1 MVHWNELSDFI
12 KSNPFQTYSVKSV
25 ELSVPER
32 KGVSHFPILWD
43 GTPDPDDTNELV
55 LPVPVPVP
63 AAAPKVPV
71 VVKNAPAP
79 APTPAPAPKQFKTL
93 EAMKMIIDPIVL
105 GIEFSDPLYDAATK
119 MSKREMEIKEAQ
131 LCESRIDELYKS
143 QGGRSRGWTKAM
155 LEAAIRPR
163 CASGGNLYELKAA
176 KCLFLW
182 QMLSTDKPT
191 SGFLDFLCVVKQI
204 QVAVWNEE
212 KRTIVVYPAAEYIGD
227 GYTGPRA
234 LYNVSNTGHMLKS
247 GGVRTGKDL
256 VTFASK
262 YSWTLLPPS
271 SVIHT
276 LEKLTISELE
286 TIGKKLGMA
295 EVTGSKVERIAAVA
309 GFKLKSRLGAVG
321 PAV

>member
-12 KSNPFQTYSVKSV
+12 KSNPFQTYTVKSV

-43 GTPDPDDTNELV
+43 GVPDANDTNDLV
-55 LPVPVPVP
+55 LPAP
-63 AAAPKVPV
+63 ASAPAS
-71 VVKNAPAP
+71 APAP
-79 APTPAPAPKQFKTL
+79 APVVKHTIPVAAPKQFKSL
-93 EAMKMIIDPIVL
+93 EPMKIIIDPIVL

-182 QMLSTDKPT
+182 QMLSNDKAT
-191 SGFLDFLCVVKQI
+191 SGFLDFLCVAKQI
-204 QVAVWNEE
+204 QIAVWNEE
-212 KRTIVVYPAAEYIGD
+212 KRTVVVYPAADYIGD

-234 LYNVSNTGHMLKS
+234 LYNVSNSGHMLKS
-247 GGVRTGKDL
+247 GSVRTGKDL

-262 YSWTLLPPS
+262 YSWTLLPPA

-276 LEKLTISELE
+276 LEKLTISDLE

-309 GFKLKSRLGAVG
+309 GFKLKSRLGVVG